1 MSNKGRGRRHVGDV
15 SIPSPWSGGV
25 GASVPSGSI
34 GCIRSGARPSKLH
47 RPADELIYRSNF
59 LRCLGDLEA
68 RPAPRRALSQAS
80 QVSLSLLRTP
90 LSVDAC

>member
-1 MSNKGRGRRHVGDV
+1 VSNKGRGRRHVGDV

-59 LRCLGDLEA
+59 LRCLGDLRSSA
-68 RPAPRRALSQAS
+68 GSTSSTLAS
-80 QVSLSLLRTP
+80 FSSIFKL
-90 LSVDAC
+90 A